1 MEKSMIG
8 LLGFGVA
15 LVLSGCGASPGD
27 TPEETARILAEKSVE
42 KSRLRVDQRLE
53 DMRFKLECLEKEM
66 EWMADRG
73 EMLLE
78 ADKLQARI
86 EFYEDN
92 LDKLKDDIEFNITEV
107 RMDKDDEKKAEVKV
121 KFWGYEVKQD
131 GENYKDLDLLFES
144 NSNTY
149 SLIEDD
155 GWKIRNRK
163 KD

>member
-1 MEKSMIG
+1 MKKSMIG

-27 TPEETARILAEKSVE
+27 TPEETAKIRAEKSME

-53 DMRFKLECLEKEM
+53 DMRFKLECLEKQM

-92 LDKLKDDIEFNITEV
+92 LDKLKDIEFNITEV
-107 RMDKDDEKKAEVKV
+107 RVDKDDEKKAEVKV

-131 GENYKDLDLLFES
+131 RENYKDLDLLFES
-144 NSNTY
+144 TPDTY
-149 SLIEDD
+149 HLIEDD
-155 GWKIRNRK
+155 GWKIQNSK